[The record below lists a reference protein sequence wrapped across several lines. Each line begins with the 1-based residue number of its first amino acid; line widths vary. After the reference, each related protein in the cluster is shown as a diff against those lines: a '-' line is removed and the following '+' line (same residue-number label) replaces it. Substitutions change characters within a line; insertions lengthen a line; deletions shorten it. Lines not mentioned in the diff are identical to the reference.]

1 LKGYMEDRMDAL
13 AESPKVTRR
22 DDLMVL
28 AGKIEDLD
36 DEMQTAIEEGNFEKA
51 RRLADEQERLL
62 EHLMLLQK
70 RY

>member
-1 LKGYMEDRMDAL
+1 MKGYMEDRMDAL

>member
-1 LKGYMEDRMDAL
+1 MDAL
-13 AESPKVTRR
+13 AESPKVTKRN
-22 DDLMVL
+22 DLMVL
-28 AGKIEDLD
+28 AGKVEDLD
-36 DEMQTAIEEGNFEKA
+36 EQMQTAIENGDFEKA

>member
-1 LKGYMEDRMDAL
+1 MDAL

>member
-1 LKGYMEDRMDAL
+1 MDAL

-51 RRLADEQERLL
+51 RRLDDEQERLL